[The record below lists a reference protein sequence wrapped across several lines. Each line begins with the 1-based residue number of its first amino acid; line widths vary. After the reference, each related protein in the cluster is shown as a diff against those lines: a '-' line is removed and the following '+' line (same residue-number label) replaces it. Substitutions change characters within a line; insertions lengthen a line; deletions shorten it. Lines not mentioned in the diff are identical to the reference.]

1 MNIHYPDDTLSDS
14 LNRPDIKS
22 LYKREYKAVID
33 SRPDT
38 NIYKNYVAPFPTDDM
53 VVTALYTDMAG
64 NITTA
69 SQRIYSGSDD
79 GEGSIATSGNTATIE
94 ESRPANTYYIGTRR
108 DKQTGINS
116 SMLNFLN

>member
-1 MNIHYPDDTLSDS
+1 MTFYSWS
-14 LNRPDIKS
+14 
-22 LYKREYKAVID
+22 
-33 SRPDT
+33 
-38 NIYKNYVAPFPTDDM
+38 FPTDDM

-69 SQRIYSGSDD
+69 SQRIYKSGSGD
-79 GEGSIATSGNTATIE
+79 GESSIATDGNTETIE
-94 ESRPANTYYIGTRR
+94 ESRPANTYYIGIRR